1 MKNFNLALIIIF
13 FNILNIM
20 AQKYETQVYE
30 VVKKFDDVEIRFY
43 PEAAKIKIK
52 SEYSRNNN
60 FRKLFQYIAG
70 ENSRSEKIAMTTPVY
85 MSEDKQMMEF
95 VLPKEYNSGSFPT
108 PNSQEV
114 EAYISSPSYFAVI
127 SYGGFSNNKK
137 EMLYKE
143 KLRETLRLNNINS
156 IKPTQILYYDS
167 PYKFFNRKNEVIVEV
182 DFK

>member
-1 MKNFNLALIIIF
+1 MKKFNLALIIIF

-30 VVKKFDDVEIRFY
+30 VVKNFDDVEIRFY

-114 EAYISSPSYFAVI
+114 EAYISSASYFAVI
-127 SYGGFSNNKK
+127 TYGGFSNNKK

-143 KLRETLRLNNINS
+143 KLKETLRSNNIS
-156 IKPTQILYYDS
+156 STKPPQILYYDS
-167 PYKFFNRKNEVIVEV
+167 PYKFFNRRNEVIVEV

>member
-1 MKNFNLALIIIF
+1 MNKFKLGLIIIL
-13 FNILNIM
+13 FNALNIM

-52 SEYSRNNN
+52 SNYSRNNN
-60 FRKLFQYIAG
+60 FRKLFEYIAG
-70 ENSRSEKIAMTTPVY
+70 NNNRSEKIAMTTPVY

-95 VLPKEYNSGSFPT
+95 VLPKEYNSGTFPI
-108 PNSQEV
+108 PNNKEV

-127 SYGGFSNNKK
+127 GYGGFSNKKK
-137 EMLYKE
+137 ERLYKE
-143 KLRETLRLNNINS
+143 KLKDVLDSNNINS
-156 IKPTQILYYDS
+156 IKPPQILSYDS
-167 PYKFFNRKNEVIVEV
+167 PYKFLNRRNEIIVEV

>member
-30 VVKKFDDVEIRFY
+30 VVKNLDDVEIRFY

-143 KLRETLRLNNINS
+143 KLRETLRSNNIS
-156 IKPTQILYYDS
+156 STKPPQILYYDS
-167 PYKFFNRKNEVIVEV
+167 PYKFFNRRNEVIVEV

>member
-1 MKNFNLALIIIF
+1 
-13 FNILNIM
+13 M
-20 AQKYETQVYE
+20 AQKYETQAYE
-30 VVKKFDDVEIRFY
+30 VVEKFDDVEIRFY

-95 VLPKEYNSGSFPT
+95 VLPKEYNSGSFPA
-108 PNSQEV
+108 PNSKEV

-137 EMLYKE
+137 EKLYKE
-143 KLRETLRLNNINS
+143 KLKETLDSNNISS
-156 IKPTQILYYDS
+156 IQPPQILYYDS
-167 PYKFFNRKNEVIVEV
+167 PYKFFNRRNEVIVEV